1 MAKLIG
7 NIKRKRR
14 VLYVGETGN
23 NFRTRLQKHV
33 YSPFFMLF
41 ATKVKLIKFE
51 PDEDDKRILYEKVK
65 ILVLNPLL
73 NKPRTLEKDKELD
86 NFRSEVVTNDYLQT
100 RLMQGWGTYEEILEL
115 IDEIQKGGDLEV

>member
-1 MAKLIG
+1 
-7 NIKRKRR
+7 
-14 VLYVGETGN
+14 
-23 NFRTRLQKHV
+23 
-33 YSPFFMLF
+33 MLF

-115 IDEIQKGGDLEV
+115 IDEIQKGEI